1 MNQDLLDHILSFVTD
16 NKKEAFRKVLENR
29 TKHITLVLENVYQ
42 PQNASAVV
50 RSCDCFG
57 VQDLHV
63 IESEN
68 EYNVNPRIVMG
79 ASKWVD
85 IHQHQDTTSA
95 IDDLKAQGFQIIA
108 TSPHANDINVQDFIP
123 EQKSAIF
130 FGTEYDGLS
139 DEVMEK
145 ADRFVKIPMYGFTES
160 FNISVAAAL
169 VLQTVTDTLRNSDI
183 NWQLKEKEKSNLFG
197 EWARKCV
204 KNVDI
209 IEQEFLRQQNES
221 V

>member
-108 TSPHANDINVQDFIP
+108 TSPHANDINVKDFIP

>member
-1 MNQDLLDHILSFVTD
+1 MNPALLDHILSFVTE
-16 NKKEAFRKVLENR
+16 NKKEVFRRVLANR
-29 TKHITLVLENVYQ
+29 TKHITLVLENVFQ

-57 VQDLHV
+57 IQDLHV

-85 IHQHQDTTSA
+85 IHQHTDTTSA

-108 TSPHANDINVQDFIP
+108 TSPHSNDVNVQDFIP
-123 EQKSAIF
+123 HKKSAIF

-139 DEVMEK
+139 NEVMEK

-169 VLQTVTDTLRNSDI
+169 VLQSITDTLRNSSI
-183 NWQLKEKEKSNLFG
+183 NWHLSTQEKQDLFG
-197 EWARKCV
+197 KWARKCV

-209 IEQEFLRQQNES
+209 IEKEFMKAQNENL
-221 V
+221 

>member
-1 MNQDLLDHILSFVTD
+1 MNQALLDHILSFVTE
-16 NKKEAFRKVLENR
+16 NKKEVFRRVLANR
-29 TKHITLVLENVYQ
+29 TKHITLVLENVFQ

-57 VQDLHV
+57 IQDLHV
-63 IESEN
+63 IESKN
-68 EYNVNPRIVMG
+68 EYNINPRIVMG

-85 IHQHQDTTSA
+85 IHQHTDTTSA

-108 TSPHANDINVQDFIP
+108 TSPHSDDVNVQDFIP
-123 EQKSAIF
+123 HQKSAIF

-139 DEVMEK
+139 NEVMEK

-169 VLQTVTDTLRNSDI
+169 VLQSFTDNLRNSSI
-183 NWQLKEKEKSNLFG
+183 NWHLSAQEKQDLCGK
-197 EWARKCV
+197 WASKCV

-209 IEQEFLRQQNES
+209 IEKEFMKVQNES
-221 V
+221 L

>member
-1 MNQDLLDHILSFVTD
+1 MNQALLDHILSFVTE
-16 NKKEAFRKVLENR
+16 NKKEVFRRVLANR
-29 TKHITLVLENVYQ
+29 TKHITLVLENVFQ

-57 VQDLHV
+57 IQDLHV

-68 EYNVNPRIVMG
+68 EYNINPRIVMG

-85 IHQHQDTTSA
+85 IHQHTDTTSA

-108 TSPHANDINVQDFIP
+108 TSPHSDDVNVQDFIP
-123 EQKSAIF
+123 HQKSAIF

-139 DEVMEK
+139 NEVMEK

-169 VLQTVTDTLRNSDI
+169 VLQSITDNLRNSSI
-183 NWQLKEKEKSNLFG
+183 NWHLSAQEKQDLCGK
-197 EWARKCV
+197 WASKCV

-209 IEQEFLRQQNES
+209 IEKEFMKAQNES
-221 V
+221 L

>member
-1 MNQDLLDHILSFVTD
+1 MNQALLDHILSFVTE
-16 NKKEAFRKVLENR
+16 NKKGVFRRVLANR

-85 IHQHQDTTSA
+85 IHQYNDTTSA
-95 IDDLKAQGFQIIA
+95 IDDLKAQGFQIVA
-108 TSPHANDINVQDFIP
+108 TSPHTNDVDVQDFIP
-123 EQKSAIF
+123 HQKSAIF

-139 DEVMEK
+139 AEVMEK
-145 ADRFVKIPMYGFTES
+145 ADRFIKIPMYGFTES

-169 VLQTVTDTLRNSDI
+169 VLQSITDTLRNSSIDWHLSKREKDDI
-183 NWQLKEKEKSNLFG
+183 SWK
-197 EWARKCV
+197 WASKCV
-204 KNVDI
+204 KNAEI
-209 IEQEFLRQQNES
+209 IEKEFIKTQHES
-221 V
+221 L